1 VRLASAEEVSI
12 VIDRKHITPWAALT
26 GPKGDVCPEPAT
38 IGTRLRILGRSAT
51 TVGVA
56 VFNGGQDGRQAF
68 AVDRR
73 EVPT

>member
-1 VRLASAEEVSI
+1 M
-12 VIDRKHITPWAALT
+12 IDRWLVTLDLALI

-38 IGTRLRILGRSAT
+38 IGTRLRTLGRSAKAAP
-51 TVGVA
+51 VA
-56 VFNGGQDGRQAF
+56 NFGGQGGRQAF

>member
-1 VRLASAEEVSI
+1 VN
-12 VIDRKHITPWAALT
+12 DRTRITPWAALK

-38 IGTRLRILGRSAT
+38 IGAKLRHFGQVT
-51 TVGVA
+51 TPVGVA
-56 VFNGGQDGRQAF
+56 VSDGGQDGRQAF

>member
-1 VRLASAEEVSI
+1 MN
-12 VIDRKHITPWAALT
+12 DRTRITPWAALK

-38 IGTRLRILGRSAT
+38 IGARLRHLGQAT
-51 TVGVA
+51 TPSAGTA
-56 VFNGGQDGRQAF
+56 VFGAQDGRQAF

>member
-1 VRLASAEEVSI
+1 MN
-12 VIDRKHITPWAALT
+12 DRTRITQAALI

-38 IGTRLRILGRSAT
+38 IGTRLRHLGRVAT
-51 TVGVA
+51 SVA
-56 VFNGGQDGRQAF
+56 VAVIDGGQDGRQAF